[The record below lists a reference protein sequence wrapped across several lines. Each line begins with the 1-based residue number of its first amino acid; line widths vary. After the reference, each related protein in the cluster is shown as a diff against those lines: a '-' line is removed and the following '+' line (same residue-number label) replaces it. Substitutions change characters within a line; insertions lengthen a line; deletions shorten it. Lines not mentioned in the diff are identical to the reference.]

1 MCRSWARSDRETV
14 MLSIRVQPG
23 ASRNEVVGKH
33 GDALKIRLAAPP
45 AGGKANA
52 ALIAFLANALNVP
65 RSQMELTGGKAS
77 RHKRL
82 RVSGTS
88 LVAVE
93 AAFRTE
99 IDQAPAQ
106 RRHPTH
112 LRPRAVCSPSA
123 KPRPR

>member
-1 MCRSWARSDRETV
+1 MPRSWARSDRETV
-14 MLSIRVQPG
+14 ILSIHVQPG
-23 ASRNEVVGKH
+23 ASRSEVVGEY
-33 GDALKIRLAAPP
+33 GDALKIRLAARP
-45 AGGKANA
+45 ADGKANA
-52 ALIAFLANALNVP
+52 ALIAFLANALDVP
-65 RSQMELTGGKAS
+65 RSQVELIGGKAS
-77 RHKRL
+77 RLKRL

-106 RRHPTH
+106 RRHPTE

-123 KPRPR
+123 KPRPQ